1 MKVIISNTVA
11 LNGGDA
17 AILQAIVDA
26 LSDELGKDTRFTVF
40 DSQPETARRYYPD
53 FDFQK
58 LLYLKV
64 ARSPSGLGPI
74 VRPLQMRRFETA
86 AKLWGRG
93 QKSAAKLLLSR
104 AEVEALQTYAEAD
117 LIISTGGT
125 YLVENYDIEPRLF
138 DYRIALALG
147 RPLVFYT
154 QSLGPFREPQNQQ
167 RVRDIFNQA
176 SLVLLR
182 DARSKHHLLE
192 IGVSPDNLHVCA
204 DAVFALDVGP
214 KPATPARE
222 GADTISDTTDNTRR
236 PKVAVSVRHWSHFE
250 NLSTDE
256 GMKRYCDAIAAGVTH
271 LVEHHQADV
280 TFISTCQGIPEY
292 WTHDSK
298 TAHAIVDT
306 LPDAV
311 RKHVNVD
318 DAFHPPQDLV
328 KTLAAFDAVIATRMH
343 MAILALIAGTAVLP
357 VSYEFKTT
365 ELFERMG
372 AGQWVED
379 INTIDADAFVQK
391 IDALLADL
399 PGVKALLAK
408 GVAEQR
414 EIALEGARKVKK
426 LVAS

>member
-26 LSDELGKDTRFTVF
+26 LTAELGDETRFTVF
-40 DSQPETARRYYPD
+40 DSQPETARRYYPT

-58 LLYLKV
+58 LLYLLV
-64 ARSPSGLGPI
+64 SRAPNGLGPI
-74 VRPLQMRRFETA
+74 IRPLQRRRFKA
-86 AKLWGRG
+86 AASLWGRG
-93 QKSAAKLLLSR
+93 KEAAAKLLLSR
-104 AEVEALQTYAEAD
+104 AEADALQTYAEAD
-117 LIISTGGT
+117 LIVSTGGT

-138 DYRIALALG
+138 DYEIALALG
-147 RPLVFYT
+147 RPLIFYT
-154 QSLGPFREPQNQQ
+154 QSLGPFREPENQQ
-167 RVRDIFNQA
+167 RIREIFNQA

-182 DARSKHHLLE
+182 DARSKEHLLE

-204 DAVFALDVGP
+204 DAVFALDVP
-214 KPATPARE
+214 VASADEKTNDKTPLR
-222 GADTISDTTDNTRR
+222 
-236 PKVAVSVRHWSHFE
+236 VAVSVRHWSHFE
-250 NLSTDE
+250 TLSTDE
-256 GMKRYCDAIAAGVTH
+256 GMTRYCDAIAAGVTH
-271 LVEHHQADV
+271 LVEAQKAEV

-306 LPDAV
+306 LPEHV
-311 RKHVNVD
+311 RAHVRVD
-318 DAFHPPQDLV
+318 EAFHTPQDLV
-328 KTLAAFDAVIATRMH
+328 TTLASFDAVIATRMH

-372 AGQWVED
+372 AGRWVED
-379 INTIDADAFVQK
+379 INTIDAQSLIPK
-391 IDALLADL
+391 LDALLAEL
-399 PGVKALLAK
+399 PAVRTLLAE

-414 EIALEGARKVKK
+414 VIALEGARKVRA

>member
-26 LSDELGKDTRFTVF
+26 LTAELGDETRFTVF
-40 DSQPETARRYYPD
+40 DSQPETARRYYPT

-58 LLYLKV
+58 LLYLLV
-64 ARSPSGLGPI
+64 SRAPNGLGPI
-74 VRPLQMRRFETA
+74 IRPLQRSRFKA
-86 AKLWGRG
+86 AASLWSRG
-93 QKSAAKLLLSR
+93 KEAAARLLLSG
-104 AEVEALQTYAEAD
+104 AEADALQTYAEAD
-117 LIISTGGT
+117 LIVSTGGT

-138 DYRIALALG
+138 DYEIALALG
-147 RPLVFYT
+147 RPLIFYT
-154 QSLGPFREPQNQQ
+154 QSLGPFAEPKHQR

-182 DARSKHHLLE
+182 DARSKEHLLE
-192 IGVSPDNLHVCA
+192 IGVRPDHLHVCA
-204 DAVFALDVGP
+204 DAVFALDVDAQLTTNSVDES
-214 KPATPARE
+214 PAHDSE
-222 GADTISDTTDNTRR
+222 DRR
-236 PKVAVSVRHWSHFE
+236 NVAVSVRHWSHFKT
-250 NLSTDE
+250 LSTDE
-256 GMKRYCDAIAAGVTH
+256 GMKRYQNAIASGVTH
-271 LVEHHQADV
+271 LVETHQAEV

-306 LPDAV
+306 LPEHV
-311 RKHVNVD
+311 RAHVRVD
-318 DAFHPPQDLV
+318 EAFHTPQDLV
-328 KTLAAFDAVIATRMH
+328 TTLASFDAVIATRMH

-372 AGQWVED
+372 AGRWVED
-379 INTIDADAFVQK
+379 INTIDAQSLIPKLDALFAELPAVR
-391 IDALLADL
+391 ALLAE
-399 PGVKALLAK
+399 

-414 EIALEGARKVKK
+414 AIALEGARKVRA